1 MYFLFTFIY
10 SSPWIPC
17 KYYNNLEAAKLESS
31 TQFWAFAT
39 TIYEI
44 FSRGQI
50 ALERLTQSDLIQN
63 RTIHGGILKPLPQRL
78 CPAEMYDTIMD
89 GWSDD
94 PDKRFCHHDIFTR
107 LNAIKT
113 RLQRNYDVPE
123 TETES
128 CIRIKYIFNSL
139 LFINNLLVFYIIS
152 DEYADSDD
160 DSNDYPI
167 SNGGSNLSNKLP
179 DLKEDV
185 ILATLPLVI
194 QLDECKIRYREKHK
208 IGQGHYGTVYR
219 GELQYYNKDR
229 PPEQVAIKKLKAVQ
243 VSNDFER
250 EIRIMQSLNH
260 PNIVKF
266 LYWAEKSMSIIM
278 EYFEFG
284 SFLVYLSSRKPDIT
298 NNQLEYFALDIAR
311 VRFGHTIFIPY
322 H

>member
-1 MYFLFTFIY
+1 M
-10 SSPWIPC
+10 
-17 KYYNNLEAAKLESS
+17 
-31 TQFWAFAT
+31 
-39 TIYEI
+39 
-44 FSRGQI
+44 
-50 ALERLTQSDLIQN
+50 ERLTQSDLIQN
-63 RTIHGGILKPLPQRL
+63 RPIHGGILKPLPQRL

-94 PDKRFCHHDIFTR
+94 PDKRFSHHDIFTR

-123 TETES
+123 TEAES
-128 CIRIKYIFNSL
+128 CMRIKYIFNSL
-139 LFINNLLVFYIIS
+139 LFINNLLVFCFIS

-160 DSNDYPI
+160 DSNDYPV
-167 SNGGSNLSNKLP
+167 SNGGSNLSNRLP

-311 VRFGHTIFIPY
+311 VSFGHTISISY